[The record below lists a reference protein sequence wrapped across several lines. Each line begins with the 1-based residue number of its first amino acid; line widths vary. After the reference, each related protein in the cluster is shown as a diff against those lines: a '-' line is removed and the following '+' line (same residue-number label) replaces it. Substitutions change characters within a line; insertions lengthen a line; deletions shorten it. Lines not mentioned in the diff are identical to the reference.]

1 MGCVNR
7 TEQFEY
13 LHVFVFFCVRIS
25 ACVCVLRRVKDTP
38 NFILSG
44 SKIVKRL
51 RRRQYDPVIIERT
64 IGLVL
69 GPSTALYE
77 PFLKHCTLTN
87 KAVGTI

>member
-1 MGCVNR
+1 MGTYR
-7 TEQFEY
+7 
-13 LHVFVFFCVRIS
+13 
-25 ACVCVLRRVKDTP
+25 LR
-38 NFILSG
+38 FIFGIGLSEA
-44 SKIVKRL
+44 SLKCTQRL

>member
-1 MGCVNR
+1 MANDSSLGFKYLNRCVKGEIR
-7 TEQFEY
+7 
-13 LHVFVFFCVRIS
+13 C
-25 ACVCVLRRVKDTP
+25 VKDTP

-44 SKIVKRL
+44 SKIGKRL

-87 KAVGTI
+87 KAVGTL